1 MQYLILLAIC
11 RTVGTPNWAV
21 WLAGILAALEFLVD
35 FYKVLTDSD

>member
-21 WLAGILAALEFLVD
+21 WLAGILAALDLAVA
-35 FYKVLTDSD
+35 FYQVLTDSN